1 MIPAVLDERR
11 KYSRVSAGLHV
22 AFCLNGD
29 ILSTTTENISIGGMR
44 ILAPP
49 TMPSGKVFDFIITL
63 KGEPVETR
71 GRVVHVSHDGIH
83 VGIQFERALRHD
95 WGSSAK
101 SSKEISLDAEYFS
114 EEIKFE

>member
-29 ILSTTTENISIGGMR
+29 ILSTTTENISFGGMR
-44 ILAPP
+44 IFAPP
-49 TMPSGKVFDFIITL
+49 MMPSGKVFDFVITH

-71 GRVVHVSHDGIH
+71 GRIVYISHDGIH
-83 VGIQFERALRHD
+83 VGIQFERALCHD
-95 WGSSAK
+95 WGSPPE

-114 EEIKFE
+114 EEI